1 MSKVPH
7 GNTED
12 DKKGRKIGLALT
24 LCFHA
29 ALFLVFFNAGLKT
42 VYPPPEEK
50 GILLEFVP
58 EEIKPIEVKA
68 GIQPRAKN
76 ASPERE
82 IRLVQKSQAQ
92 EQGGKPS
99 KGRETTLGSDGDVE
113 KPEPPRPRPID
124 RRALFTSAENHTDT
138 LAAQTA
144 ERVSDALKAGH
155 PEGNARTGDIA
166 SEPSARLQGRNV
178 VGALPF
184 PEYKVNKAGKV
195 VVKIMV
201 DQYGKVTNAIPGV
214 QGTTVQDKVLWEAAR
229 EAAYKAAF
237 NISSSAPPVQEGTIT
252 YIFRLE

>member
-24 LCFHA
+24 LCLHA
-29 ALFLVFFNAGLKT
+29 VLFLIFFNAGFKT

-58 EEIKPIEVKA
+58 EETKPIEVKA
-68 GIQPRAKN
+68 GIQPRAQK
-76 ASPERE
+76 ASPDKD
-82 IRLVQKSQAQ
+82 IRLVQKSQAR
-92 EQGGKPS
+92 EQGEKPS
-99 KGRETTLGSDGDVE
+99 QGRETTLGPDGDIP
-113 KPEPPRPRPID
+113 KPEPPRPPID

-138 LAAQTA
+138 LTEQTA

-155 PEGNARTGDIA
+155 PDGNARSGDI
-166 SEPSARLQGRNV
+166 SNEPSARLQGRNV

-195 VVKIMV
+195 VVRIMV

-237 NISSSAPPVQEGTIT
+237 NVSSSAPPVQEGTIT